1 MKSVKESLFVWDENF
16 SKVPVI
22 VTPAVQADLEN
33 TDGWQTQWTTKAAI
47 SMPNKVAL
55 KRADNDEL
63 LGLMSYEVD
72 HKGLAVKIIY
82 LESADHSN
90 KNLLKQSNRM
100 PKYHGIAKALFA
112 YAIQESKDAGFGGVL
127 FFRAKTTELVKYYM
141 QEFGAVR
148 LGQYDPFQMIIWD
161 EAAEEIISD
170 FKKEDSYND

>member
-72 HKGLAVKIIY
+72 QKGFAVKIIY
-82 LESADHSN
+82 RPRRKTPGFS
-90 KNLLKQSNRM
+90 
-100 PKYHGIAKALFA
+100 HGDI
-112 YAIQESKDAGFGGVL
+112 
-127 FFRAKTTELVKYYM
+127 RRT
-141 QEFGAVR
+141 
-148 LGQYDPFQMIIWD
+148 
-161 EAAEEIISD
+161 
-170 FKKEDSYND
+170 